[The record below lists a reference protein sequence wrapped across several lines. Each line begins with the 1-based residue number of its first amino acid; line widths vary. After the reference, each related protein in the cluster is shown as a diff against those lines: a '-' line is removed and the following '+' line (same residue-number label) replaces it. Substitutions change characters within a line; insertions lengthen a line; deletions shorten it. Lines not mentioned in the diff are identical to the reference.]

1 LRLFV
6 SSFAQPRLESLL
18 LCSDDSVV
26 RVLRRVLTDLEIGV
40 EHCTD
45 IDSAIQKLTRQ
56 RFEAV
61 IVDCTTKE
69 IAAKILKGAHSAPAN
84 KRAIAVAIIDG
95 QSALKSAFELGAHF
109 VLFKPISLERTKASF
124 RSVRALMKRERRRH
138 SRIPVELSVKLHSQ
152 NPPRTIEL
160 VTADLSENGIA
171 IKSRSKLPATFRVRF
186 TLPGVVNEIDCRGEV
201 AWQGN
206 DLQGIRFCDLPDDQ
220 SSRIKSWIFR
230 HLQGGDAD
238 DPPVN
243 CRLTDLS
250 LNACYLETESPF
262 PIRTRLQIVMK
273 VRDMEIPVEGMVRVM
288 HPGAGIGVQ
297 FTRQNA
303 EEKKRVE
310 AFIHTLVNNE
320 GAVPEIEVRPDA
332 IDNSPTAFSAA
343 HIDAEHDPLLSLFHV
358 GNELPPDEFHAELRK
373 QRGATEQVAT

>member
-1 LRLFV
+1 M
-6 SSFAQPRLESLL
+6 SSFAQPRLQSLL
-18 LCSDDSVV
+18 LCTDDSVV

-45 IDSAIQKLTRQ
+45 VDSAIQRLTRQ

-138 SRIPVELSVKLHSQ
+138 SRIPLELSVELHSQ
-152 NPPRTIEL
+152 NPSRTVDV

-171 IKSRSKLPATFRVRF
+171 IKGKAKLPPPFQVRF
-186 TLPGVVNEIDCRGEV
+186 TLPGATSAIDCRGEV
-201 AWQGN
+201 AWQGK
-206 DLQGIRFCDLPDDQ
+206 DLQGIRFCDLSDDQ

-230 HLQGGDAD
+230 HLQGGDGD
-238 DPPVN
+238 DPPVS

-250 LNACYLETESPF
+250 SNACYLETESPF
-262 PIRTRLQIVMK
+262 PVRTRLQIVMK
-273 VRDMEIPVEGMVRVM
+273 VSNMELPVEGMVRVM

-297 FTRQNA
+297 FTRQNS

-310 AFIHTLVNNE
+310 DFIHTLVNSQ
-320 GAVPEIEVRPDA
+320 GVVPQIEVRPDA
-332 IDNSPTAFSAA
+332 IDNSPNAFSAA
-343 HIDAEHDPLLSLFHV
+343 HVDGDHDPLLSLFHL
-358 GNELPPDEFHAELRK
+358 GNELPADEFRAELRK
-373 QRGATEQVAT
+373 QRGVTAEVGT

>member
-1 LRLFV
+1 V
-6 SSFAQPRLESLL
+6 SSFAQPALQSLL

-45 IDSAIQKLTRQ
+45 LDSAIQKLTRQ

-61 IVDCTTKE
+61 IVDCTTQE

-138 SRIPVELSVKLHSQ
+138 SRIPVELSVKLQ
-152 NPPRTIEL
+152 AENPSRTIEV

-171 IKSRSKLPATFRVRF
+171 IKSKSKLPPVFRVRF
-186 TLPGVVNEIDCRGEV
+186 TLPGAVNEIDCRGEA
-201 AWQGN
+201 AWHGK

-230 HLQGGDAD
+230 QLQGGDAD
-238 DPPVN
+238 DPPVS

-262 PIRTRLQIVMK
+262 PVRTRLQIVMK
-273 VRDMEIPVEGMVRVM
+273 VRNMELPVEGMVRVM

-297 FTRQNA
+297 FTRQHA

-310 AFIHTLVNNE
+310 DFIHTLVNSE

-332 IDNSPTAFSAA
+332 IDNSPSAFSAA
-343 HIDAEHDPLLSLFHV
+343 HVDGDHDPLLSLFH
-358 GNELPPDEFHAELRK
+358 GGSELPPDEFHAELRK
-373 QRGATEQVAT
+373 QRGATAEVGI